1 MYETLVQLVDDLR
14 RNFATGVSLALPLKG
29 GVVHGKPS
37 LSQFLILLGVLWF
50 LALVSDFID
59 VGLSAQFSV
68 RGVLAYSSQSYFWLA
83 TLAFVVLL
91 DRHPAQFLAVAVP
104 MVSALTV
111 VSSFWIVTTSSWW
124 VLDSASYFEHY
135 EYLWDAFLVWES
147 LVFARIFIVLFHRP
161 LLRSAGYGLAYALSV
176 YAMTSLLPYR
186 PLLVESND
194 HLVRA
199 PIDIEETYY
208 AQANL
213 LSHSLYALSP
223 ERSGEVDL
231 FFVGFAAY
239 ADQDVFRREVEQAT
253 VIFEQQFDAIGHTI
267 ALINNKSTINSVP
280 LANHHNL
287 RRAIGELAGRIAL
300 NEDIVVVFLSSHGAE
315 NGTIAVD
322 MQNFGLNDLSAQD
335 LREIFD
341 EAKIKWR
348 IVIVSACY
356 SGSFIEQL
364 ASPHTLVITAAAAD
378 RASFG
383 CAQENEWTYF
393 GRAYFDQALKETP
406 LFIPAFERARE
417 IIAAREAAEEK
428 TPSMPQVSIGS
439 EIESYLLK
447 NAL

>member
-1 MYETLVQLVDDLR
+1 
-14 RNFATGVSLALPLKG
+14 
-29 GVVHGKPS
+29 
-37 LSQFLILLGVLWF
+37 
-50 LALVSDFID
+50 
-59 VGLSAQFSV
+59 
-68 RGVLAYSSQSYFWLA
+68 
-83 TLAFVVLL
+83 
-91 DRHPAQFLAVAVP
+91 
-104 MVSALTV
+104 
-111 VSSFWIVTTSSWW
+111 
-124 VLDSASYFEHY
+124 
-135 EYLWDAFLVWES
+135 
-147 LVFARIFIVLFHRP
+147 LFHRP
-161 LLRSAGYGLAYALSV
+161 LLRSAGYGLVYALSV